1 MLAPVEDGRFGAVSS
16 SHLGGIG
23 LDRMLAGPPPHD
35 QPNLGSGGSAEHYRS
50 IGQSAL
56 TID

>member
-1 MLAPVEDGRFGAVSS
+1 MRPTGAVSLGN
-16 SHLGGIG
+16 LGGIG
-23 LDRMLAGPPPHD
+23 LDLMLAGPPPHD
-35 QPNLGSGGSAEHYRS
+35 QPNLGSGGAAEHYRS